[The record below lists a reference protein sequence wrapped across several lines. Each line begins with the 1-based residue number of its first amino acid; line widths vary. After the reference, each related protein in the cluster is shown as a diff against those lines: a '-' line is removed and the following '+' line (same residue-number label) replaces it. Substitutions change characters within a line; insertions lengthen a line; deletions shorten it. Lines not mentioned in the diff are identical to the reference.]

1 MQKAMARP
9 TLVKGSGAL
18 VFTIDRSSDFGQR
31 VLRHLE
37 EEIVVWLT
45 TTRPGV
51 APQPSPVWFLWH
63 DNGALMF
70 SQPNTPKLRNIEA
83 NPRVAL
89 NFNCTPEG
97 GDVVVMSASAEVL
110 SDLPPADVLDV
121 YLAKY
126 GRNIE
131 QLGSTPDGFLQ
142 SYSVPVRIT
151 PTSLRG
157 H

>member
-1 MQKAMARP
+1 M
-9 TLVKGSGAL
+9 V
-18 VFTIDRSSDFGQR
+18 TIDASSDFGRR
-31 VLRHLE
+31 VLRHLD

-63 DNGALMF
+63 DEGLLVF
-70 SQPNTPKLRNIEA
+70 SQPNTPKLRNIAA

-97 GDVVVMSASAEVL
+97 GDVVVMGATAEVL
-110 SDLPPADVLDV
+110 GERPPADVMAT
-121 YLAKY
+121 YFAKY
-126 GRNIE
+126 ARGIE
-131 QLGSTPDGFLQ
+131 QLGMTPEGFIQ
-142 SYSVPVRIT
+142 SYSVPIRIT